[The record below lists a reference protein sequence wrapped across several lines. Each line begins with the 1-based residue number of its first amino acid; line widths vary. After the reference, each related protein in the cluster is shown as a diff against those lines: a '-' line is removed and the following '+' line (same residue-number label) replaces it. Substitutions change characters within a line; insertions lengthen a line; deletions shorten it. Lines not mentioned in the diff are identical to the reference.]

1 MNASTD
7 TFETPPA
14 SIFFEDNHVYVALAH
29 HAIAEGHTVVVWK
42 GDAEDI
48 SDLSSN
54 DYEYL
59 MDVIDVARDSLKELY
74 GVEKVYL
81 LYFDEARHVHW
92 HLVPRYEEKG
102 FAALK
107 HEPTVL
113 TLFPRAAELQLLFAK
128 NHARMI
134 LEN

>member
-1 MNASTD
+1 MSTSHD
-7 TFETPPA
+7 SFLTPPE
-14 SIFFEDNHVYVALAH
+14 SIFYEDTHVYVALAH
-29 HAIAEGHTVVVWK
+29 HSMAEGHTVVVWK
-42 GDAEDI
+42 NPIEDI

-59 MDVIDVARDSLKELY
+59 MDVIDVARDSLRELL

-81 LYFDEARHVHW
+81 LYFDEAKHVHW
-92 HLVPRYEEKG
+92 HLVPRYEIKG
-102 FAALK
+102 FEAFQHDLV
-107 HEPTVL
+107 VL
-113 TLFPRAAELQLLFAK
+113 TTFPKAEELSRVFAK